1 MNILISSNT
10 ENKVGG
16 KNYNN
21 DFVVSLPEII
31 DGENSQKSI
40 RVLNVAYPKTIENV
54 GGKKCGIKLD
64 FIFYLDFNND
74 NAAAKFTSDWLFL
87 PPGQYD
93 LKSLVNTINMLVNE
107 YDGFFFILNG
117 GHVGINFAASVTH
130 LFTGILDS
138 AYQKYVKKKVSNNI
152 NIEMTETLKYMLGLS
167 KLVLHPEVAAHKKQ
181 LLEQAPGQ
189 TPLTDWEY
197 ISDYLA
203 KPNLISKLTREYT
216 LCYGKYLTDITN
228 GINTIFIYCNEVA
241 RSIVGDTNSRLLT
254 CVHIQKDDGVSGEL
268 VSYTPPAFVTRLIN
282 SKIEK
287 LHITLRDTEY
297 NLIQFS
303 AGTVNISCV
312 VE

>member
-16 KNYNN
+16 KNFNN
-21 DFVVSLPEII
+21 DFVISLPEII
-31 DGENSQKSI
+31 DGENSAKSI

-64 FIFYLDFNND
+64 FVFDLDFNND
-74 NAAAKFTSDWLFL
+74 KAAAKFTSDWLFL

-93 LKSLVNTINMLVNE
+93 LKSLVNTVNMLINE

-117 GHVGINFAASVTH
+117 GHVGVSFASTVTH
-130 LFTGILDS
+130 LFKGTLDGS
-138 AYQKYVKKKVSNNI
+138 YQKYDRKKVSNNI

-167 KLVLHPEVAAHKKQ
+167 KLVLHPKVAAHKKQ
-181 LLEQAPGQ
+181 LLEQALTQ
-189 TPLTDWEY
+189 PLTDWAY

-203 KPNLISKLTREYT
+203 KSSEISREYT

-241 RSIVGDTNSRLLT
+241 RTVVGDTSSRLLT

-287 LHITLRDTEY
+287 FHITLRDTEY